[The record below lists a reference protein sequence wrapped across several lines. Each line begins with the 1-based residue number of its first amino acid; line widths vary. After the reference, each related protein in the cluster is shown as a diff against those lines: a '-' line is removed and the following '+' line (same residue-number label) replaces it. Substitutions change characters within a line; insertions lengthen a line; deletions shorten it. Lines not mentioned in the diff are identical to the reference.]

1 MGLSLAYLDQ
11 GPGLHGIRLSFSSSF
26 RNFVH
31 NSNVVL
37 DDKGVVIDITDLLV
51 PSGRARHA
59 DVVSVPGID
68 ASCGTRVECIV
79 VDHFPDESGGHP
91 ILNVVDAVVTS
102 HNSLG
107 VLDQLIA
114 QA

>member
-1 MGLSLAYLDQ
+1 MGSSLAHIDQ
-11 GPGLHGIRLSFSSSF
+11 GPDVQGTILSLSSSSWNVVH
-26 RNFVH
+26 NFVL
-31 NSNVVL
+31 NG
-37 DDKGVVIDITDLLV
+37 KGVVTDVTVLLV

-59 DVVSVPGID
+59 DLVSVPRFD
-68 ASCGTRVECIV
+68 ASYETRLECIV
-79 VDHFPDESGGHP
+79 VGDFRVESGVHP
-91 ILNVVDAVVTS
+91 SLNIVEAVVTS